1 MRHSKSGSDH
11 YCYPSRTGV
20 EPSWFWH
27 ADLSDPCSFP
37 LGHIAYMP
45 CEKSFWTRKNLL
57 CQNCSHPPAN
67 AFLIDFGVI
76 LRSYIEILRAKARRK
91 MRKCIVVGQF
101 GSTPVRLI
109 AHDEPHRFGCD
120 IQGVSNF
127 EGGGCITKDY
137 PACGDICVDEK
148 WAGWTREAVLN
159 NSGIWFLLYKVIS
172 LLHPNIG
179 RRPISAMQK
188 SVAFFY

>member
-1 MRHSKSGSDH
+1 MTHFCPCIVNRLVNRSTIYCGDFLAMIKNSSIQNSATPKPCVLDDFGRRRTQIYRNKSRTNAAESAIRQDFGAGSDY

-27 ADLSDPCSFP
+27 ADLSDSCSFP

-76 LRSYIEILRAKARRK
+76 LRSYIEILRAKARQK

-101 GSTPVRLI
+101 GSAPVRL
-109 AHDEPHRFGCD
+109 G
-120 IQGVSNF
+120 
-127 EGGGCITKDY
+127 
-137 PACGDICVDEK
+137 
-148 WAGWTREAVLN
+148 
-159 NSGIWFLLYKVIS
+159 
-172 LLHPNIG
+172 
-179 RRPISAMQK
+179 
-188 SVAFFY
+188 